1 MGLVAQSKGLTMSEV
16 IRNILEN
23 KPVKLRYQ
31 NVALDQV
38 MHQLAQIY
46 GEIHRI
52 GVNVNQMTKEF
63 HQSNQ
68 PIQKFLLGK
77 KLVDH
82 QLKIQRE
89 IEGLKPILS
98 QLQQQWLSE

>member
-1 MGLVAQSKGLTMSEV
+1 MSEV
-16 IRNILEN
+16 IRDILEN
-23 KPVKLRYQ
+23 RPVKLRYQ

-52 GVNVNQMTKEF
+52 GVNVNQLTKGF

-68 PIQKFLLGK
+68 PIRKFLLGK
-77 KLVDH
+77 KLSD
-82 QLKIQRE
+82 QQQKIQRE
-89 IEGLKPILS
+89 IDGLKPLLS